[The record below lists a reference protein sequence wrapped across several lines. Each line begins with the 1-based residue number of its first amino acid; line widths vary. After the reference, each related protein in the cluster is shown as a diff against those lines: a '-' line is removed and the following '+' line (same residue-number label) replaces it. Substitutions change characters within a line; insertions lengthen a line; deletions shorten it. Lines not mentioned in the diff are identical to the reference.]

1 MNEEYLLVPHSWRRA
16 LSLARIALAVACLA
30 AEVSSGEPERLLV
43 RLLLIL
49 FLLYSVT
56 AASWRILERVRYAGL
71 SLMLDSAF
79 FLIAA
84 TIETEYSVWLA
95 GVFYGYLMC
104 SALLAHPWREVAV
117 IALVMPLLFALVR
130 PDEVA
135 RTLPVLGMAGMLG
148 LVAAR
153 NRQLLIDRLIAT
165 SKKAVHY
172 RDEAQKA
179 RDAERERIARDFH
192 DGPQQ
197 SFISL
202 QMRLE
207 VLRRLLERDPEK
219 AKAELAELQ
228 EITRRQ
234 VAEIRAFVRAM
245 RPSETEGMSLA
256 AAAARLGRLFERD
269 TGVSTAVRAG
279 DVDVGDSRLREE
291 LLKILREALHN
302 VQKHSGASSV
312 RISLSQA
319 DGAVEMTVSD
329 DGRGFPFAGRFT
341 LEELNELK
349 MGPASICRRVRE
361 LGGELAV
368 DSRPGEGATLWMRFP
383 S

>member
-1 MNEEYLLVPHSWRRA
+1 
-16 LSLARIALAVACLA
+16 
-30 AEVSSGEPERLLV
+30 
-43 RLLLIL
+43 
-49 FLLYSVT
+49 
-56 AASWRILERVRYAGL
+56 
-71 SLMLDSAF
+71 
-79 FLIAA
+79 
-84 TIETEYSVWLA
+84 
-95 GVFYGYLMC
+95 
-104 SALLAHPWREVAV
+104 
-117 IALVMPLLFALVR
+117 
-130 PDEVA
+130 
-135 RTLPVLGMAGMLG
+135 
-148 LVAAR
+148 
-153 NRQLLIDRLIAT
+153 
-165 SKKAVHY
+165 
-172 RDEAQKA
+172 
-179 RDAERERIARDFH
+179 
-192 DGPQQ
+192 
-197 SFISL
+197 
-202 QMRLE
+202 
-207 VLRRLLERDPEK
+207 
-219 AKAELAELQ
+219 
-228 EITRRQ
+228 
-234 VAEIRAFVRAM
+234 
-245 RPSETEGMSLA
+245 MSLA

>member
-1 MNEEYLLVPHSWRRA
+1 MTEEYLLVPHSWRRA
-16 LSLARIALAVACLA
+16 LSLARIGLAVACLA
-30 AEVSSGEPERLLV
+30 AEVASGGPDRLLI

-56 AASWRILERVRYAGL
+56 AASWRILERVRYAGF

-79 FLIAA
+79 FLISA
-84 TIETEYSVWLA
+84 TIETRYSVWLA
-95 GVFYGYLMC
+95 AVFYGYLMC

-117 IALVMPLLFALVR
+117 ISVVMPLLFALVR
-130 PDEVA
+130 PEEVA

-165 SKKAVHY
+165 SRKAVHY
-172 RDEAQKA
+172 RDEAQRA

-207 VLRRLLERDPEK
+207 VLRRLLERDPER
-219 AKAELAELQ
+219 ARAELAELQ

-234 VAEIRAFVRAM
+234 VAEVRAFVRAM
-245 RPSETEGMSLA
+245 RPSETEGMSLG
-256 AAAARLGRLFERD
+256 AAAARLGRLFEQD
-269 TGVSTAVRAG
+269 TGISTVVRASEIEVK
-279 DVDVGDSRLREE
+279 DARTREE

-312 RISLSQA
+312 RVKMSHSN
-319 DGAVEMTVSD
+319 GAVEMRVVD
-329 DGRGFPFAGRFT
+329 DGKGFPFAGRFT
-341 LEELNELK
+341 LGELGDLR
-349 MGPASICRRVRE
+349 MGPASICRRVRD
-361 LGGELAV
+361 LGGDLAV
-368 DSRPGEGATLWMRFP
+368 DSRPGEGASLWVRVP
-383 S
+383 A